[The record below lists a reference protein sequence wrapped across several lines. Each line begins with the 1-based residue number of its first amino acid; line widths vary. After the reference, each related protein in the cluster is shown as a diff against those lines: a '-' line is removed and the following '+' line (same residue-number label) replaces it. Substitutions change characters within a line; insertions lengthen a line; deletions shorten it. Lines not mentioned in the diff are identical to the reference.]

1 MAVMFLSGAFSG
13 FIGLEAIFGAFFAGL
28 ILNRFIPHL
37 SPLMNRI
44 EFIGNALFIP
54 YFLIGVGM
62 LIDVSLLFSG
72 GKILWVVVCL
82 VFFGTVGKGIAA
94 YLMTFALRLPLKWG
108 NMMFGLTSAHAA
120 GAIAMVMVGRKL
132 EVSPGCY
139 LFGDDVLNGIVIMI
153 LVTCIISSVMTEHA
167 SKAIRLQDK
176 DIPQKLAVS
185 NDDEKMLLPVK
196 YPEYADSLL
205 SMAILMRN
213 QKLNREIV
221 ALNVVYDDVNAG
233 NNQTEGRRLL
243 EHLQHAASASDV
255 HLQTQVRIAAN
266 IANGIKHAFKEF
278 QASEIIM
285 GLHFHKEISSKFWGE
300 FTQSLYNGL
309 SRQITIA
316 RITQPLNT
324 IRRIQVA
331 VPSRAEYEPGF
342 YRWLERLARLAGNLD
357 CRIGFNGRDDTISL
371 IRQYISNYHSSVRAE
386 YQEMQHWN
394 ELPKLASTIKED
406 HMFVIITARKGTV
419 SYKNALER
427 LPDEI
432 NRYFAGRTLVIV
444 FPDQYGDNNELMT
457 FAQPQHTEESSA
469 YDMLLKK
476 LRKWT
481 RNSSN

>member
-1 MAVMFLSGAFSG
+1 
-13 FIGLEAIFGAFFAGL
+13 
-28 ILNRFIPHL
+28 
-37 SPLMNRI
+37 
-44 EFIGNALFIP
+44 
-54 YFLIGVGM
+54 
-62 LIDVSLLFSG
+62 
-72 GKILWVVVCL
+72 
-82 VFFGTVGKGIAA
+82 
-94 YLMTFALRLPLKWG
+94 
-108 NMMFGLTSAHAA
+108 
-120 GAIAMVMVGRKL
+120 
-132 EVSPGCY
+132 
-139 LFGDDVLNGIVIMI
+139 
-153 LVTCIISSVMTEHA
+153 MTEHA
-167 SKAIRLQDK
+167 SKAIRRQDK

-196 YPEYADSLL
+196 YPEYADNLL